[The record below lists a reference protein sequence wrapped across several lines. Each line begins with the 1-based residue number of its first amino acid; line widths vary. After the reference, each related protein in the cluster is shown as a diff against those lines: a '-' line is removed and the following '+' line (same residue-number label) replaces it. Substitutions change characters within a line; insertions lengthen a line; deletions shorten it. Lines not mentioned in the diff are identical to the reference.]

1 MIPSKEIK
9 IKSDG
14 NVLILDKVNKDGTY
28 TYKYSKSKTKK
39 GQLLTLTENDLMK
52 LINRNEQI

>member
-1 MIPSKEIK
+1 MIPPRKIQ
-9 IKSDG
+9 IKSD
-14 NVLILDKVNKDGTY
+14 NNIIELVEVKKDGTY

-52 LINRNEQI
+52 LINTNI